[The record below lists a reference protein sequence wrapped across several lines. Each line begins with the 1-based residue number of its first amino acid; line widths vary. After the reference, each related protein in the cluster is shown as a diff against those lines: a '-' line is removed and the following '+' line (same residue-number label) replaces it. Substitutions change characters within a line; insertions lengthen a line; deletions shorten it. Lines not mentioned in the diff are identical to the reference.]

1 MTGRRFR
8 AEQAA
13 YAVLLAACGL
23 GVAVVIAVRTVAE
36 AIDAAFEDLFGA
48 TA

>member
-1 MTGRRFR
+1 VTDRHGVERILS
-8 AEQAA
+8 
-13 YAVLLAACGL
+13 AVLLAACGL
-23 GVAVVIAVRTVAE
+23 GVAVVIAIRTVGE